1 MARVPN
7 DGAIAERARKS
18 LGLLT
23 IRQLDAMGVTRQRRR
38 TLVARGTL
46 VPLGRGVFR
55 HCAWS
60 ASWEQLVLAAV
71 LAAGP
76 DAAASHLSAAALW
89 RFEGMGHGPV
99 EITVPIGRHPEPD
112 QATVHRSR
120 DLVSADMEPRARIPM
135 TTAARTLLDIA
146 PRVEDCRLE
155 TVLDHAER
163 RGIIW
168 RPHLRWRLKELARQ
182 GRPGVPA
189 VRQLLDRTEGRALGD
204 TWLEQEGLRL
214 IAHAGLPVPR
224 CQVKLRKSG
233 GGIARVDL
241 FWDDVRLVV
250 ELDGHGTHATRRD
263 RQAGAERAARL
274 GLDGWR
280 VVPFTYED
288 VTERPDYVVAMI
300 RAYLGLAAA

>member
-1 MARVPN
+1 MARAPN
-7 DGAIAERARKS
+7 DGAIAERARKT

-23 IRQLDAMGVTRQRRR
+23 IRQLDALDVTRQRRR

-60 ASWEQLVLAAV
+60 ASWEQTVLAAV

-76 DAAASHLSAAALW
+76 GAAASHLSAAALW
-89 RFEGMGHGPV
+89 RFEGMGRGPV
-99 EITVPIGRHPEPD
+99 EITVPVGRHPEPD
-112 QATVHRSR
+112 RATVHRSR
-120 DLVSADMEPRARIPM
+120 DLVAADIESRARIPM

-146 PRVEDCRLE
+146 PLVDETRLE
-155 TVLDHAER
+155 AALDHAER

-168 RPHLRWRLKELARQ
+168 RPHLRWRLEELARQ
-182 GRPGVPA
+182 GRPGVRA
-189 VRQLLDRTEGRALGD
+189 VRQLLDRTEGRPLGD

-224 CQVKLRKSG
+224 CQVKLRSAG

-241 FWDDVRLVV
+241 FWDEVRLVV

-288 VTERPDYVVAMI
+288 VTERPNYVVAMI
-300 RAYLGLAAA
+300 RAYLSVTAA

>member
-1 MARVPN
+1 MARAPS

-60 ASWEQLVLAAV
+60 GSWEQLVLAAV
-71 LAAGP
+71 LEAGP
-76 DAAASHLSAAALW
+76 GAVASHLAAAALW
-89 RFEGMGHGPV
+89 RFEGMGRGPLEV
-99 EITVPIGRHPEPD
+99 TVPVSRHPVPD
-112 QATVHRSR
+112 HGTIHRSR
-120 DLVSADMEPRARIPM
+120 DLVAADIEPRAPIPM
-135 TTAARTLLDIA
+135 TTAVLTLVDIA
-146 PRVEDCRLE
+146 PLVAESRLE
-155 TVLDHAER
+155 AVLDHAER
-163 RGIIW
+163 RGTIW
-168 RPHLRWRLKELARQ
+168 RPHLRWRLQELARQ
-182 GRPGVPA
+182 GRSGVPA
-189 VRQLLDRTEGRALGD
+189 VRRLLDRTEGRGLGE

-224 CQVKLRKSG
+224 CQVELRKAG

-241 FWDDVRLVV
+241 LWDEVRLVV

-263 RQAGAERAARL
+263 RQATAERAARL
-274 GLDGWR
+274 GLERWR
-280 VVPFTYED
+280 IVSFTYED

-300 RAYLGLAAA
+300 RAYLGSAAA